1 MPDNRCISAS
11 LTLLSISFLISEFVV
26 TRFSDTSNV
35 DLALTIICAISSVR
49 FSTFCSEPRL
59 SSTDPSAKY
68 RRGFPNG
75 HNILF
80 TRLGLTSEGVFKSG
94 VRLSGILAGAIGE
107 FANHALENSPLRPA

>member
-1 MPDNRCISAS
+1 MPDNLCISAS

-35 DLALTIICAISSVR
+35 DLALTIICAMSPARSSV
-49 FSTFCSEPRL
+49 FCSEPSL
-59 SSTDPSAKY
+59 SSTDPSVFS

-75 HNILF
+75 HAALF
-80 TRLGLTSEGVFKSG
+80 TRLGLTPGGAFKSG
-94 VRLSGILAGAIGE
+94 VGLSGILLGAIGE